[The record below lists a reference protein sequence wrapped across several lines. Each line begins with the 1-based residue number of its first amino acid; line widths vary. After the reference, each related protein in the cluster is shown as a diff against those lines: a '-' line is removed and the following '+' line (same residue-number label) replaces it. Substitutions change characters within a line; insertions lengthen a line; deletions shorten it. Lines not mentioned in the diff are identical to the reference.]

1 MGTGLEGRT
10 DVLSPRHVVLL
21 GLLASCN
28 DTISGQQ
35 PVGGSVDTEAEI
47 QRYLRRAYLD
57 LSGSAPSDADLATQT
72 ARLQEAGNTATA
84 RKAFVDELIAAPA
97 FGTLWVEEL
106 ENSVFAGERL
116 DGQYAFVCGIVRS
129 IDPACM
135 ACQLADSC
143 ACDCPILD
151 MYESERTLLAQSAAD
166 FSADTASSVIE
177 RRYALAFGYFALA
190 GAPEARV
197 RTLFD
202 DFLGRPAEADEI
214 ENGRSM
220 IFGAILP
227 GSPAGLMF
235 HRHGASYEDLVDIVF
250 SSEIYREALVRR
262 VFERY
267 LARAPNP
274 LELAHFTPTLD
285 ASEPDVRGLIR
296 AVVSSREYFEQ

>member
-1 MGTGLEGRT
+1 M
-10 DVLSPRHVVLL
+10 LSPRHVVLL
-21 GLLASCN
+21 GLLAGCN

-57 LSGSAPSDADLATQT
+57 LSGSAPADADLATQT
-72 ARLQEAGNTATA
+72 TRLQDAGNTVVA
-84 RKAFVDELIAAPA
+84 RKALVDELLAAPA
-97 FGTLWVEEL
+97 FHSLWVEEL

-116 DGQYAFVCGIVRS
+116 EGQYAFVCAIVRS
-129 IDPACM
+129 IEPTCM
-135 ACQLADSC
+135 SCQLADSC
-143 ACDCPILD
+143 ACDCPVLD
-151 MYESERTLLAQSAAD
+151 LYEAERDLLGQSPAD
-166 FSADTASSVIE
+166 FRAGTASSTIE
-177 RRYALAFGYFALA
+177 RRYALAYGYFVLA
-190 GAPEARV
+190 GAPETRV

-220 IFGAILP
+220 IFGAVLA

-250 SSEIYREALVRR
+250 TSEIYREALVRR

-267 LARAPNP
+267 LARSPNP

-285 ASEPDVRGLIR
+285 AAEPDVRGLIR